1 MKKMKVM
8 RYMRVNSKEQIEPT
22 LTKEEQAERY
32 REIAQA
38 SGFTLLPPHS
48 DSQKAKFD
56 KAVAEGA
63 TPVTLPKKKAW
74 VFMRTSKNTPHEE
87 QVARLNIIRQN
98 AIDEGYEIVGETV
111 VVGNSKQAKTE
122 LKHLLEHYLANKKAE
137 IVYMRGLR
145 DMSFKFEEITEMYD
159 MIKSAGLEVKTAD
172 GSIQALEGETEHGM
186 KWRDIFTSIIKGQ
199 SDEQAEPSE
208 DEQDEGED
216 EAPTQTMG
224 GGMQ

>member
-38 SGFTLLPPHS
+38 SGFTLSPPHS

-74 VFMRTSKNTPHEE
+74 LYMRSSVGIPDGERNT
-87 QVARLNIIRQN
+87 RLEILRAQ
-98 AIDEGYEIVGETV
+98 AEHRGYEVVGETV
-111 VVGNSKQAKTE
+111 VIGKSEKTKAAIESLLAGELASKGADT
-122 LKHLLEHYLANKKAE
+122 
-137 IVYMRGLR
+137 VFMRGIR
-145 DMSFKFEEITEMYD
+145 DISFSFIEADEVYD
-159 MIKSAGLEVKTAD
+159 MIRKGGFEVATAD
-172 GSIQALEGETEHGM
+172 GSVQAFEGETEHGM
-186 KWRDIFTSIIKGQ
+186 KWRSIFLKMAQGQ
-199 SDEQAEPSE
+199 IAEQTEPSV